1 VVLSGN
7 CIVIGAPQLLGRSFY
22 VPNAINTN
30 GQSYGFIRDL
40 SPPAYGRPS
49 VDDIARRVRRRGL
62 HLSALLR
69 ALFEPCDPF
78 AFHPTN
84 FT

>member
-1 VVLSGN
+1 MQPAAGV
-7 CIVIGAPQLLGRSFY
+7 GRA
-22 VPNAINTN
+22 AISRSSSRLRRLTA
-30 GQSYGFIRDL
+30 IKPLCRL
-40 SPPAYGRPS
+40 SPAACDRPRL
-49 VDDIARRVRRRGL
+49 DDITRRIWQRGL

>member
-1 VVLSGN
+1 LRR
-7 CIVIGAPQLLGRSFY
+7 LT
-22 VPNAINTN
+22 AIKPLC
-30 GQSYGFIRDL
+30 RL

-69 ALFEPCDPF
+69 APFEPFEPCDPF

>member
-1 VVLSGN
+1 LRR
-7 CIVIGAPQLLGRSFY
+7 LT
-22 VPNAINTN
+22 AIKPLC
-30 GQSYGFIRDL
+30 RL

-69 ALFEPCDPF
+69 ALFEPFGPF